1 MFLNF
6 IGSGSALNTSLGNNS
21 AFIKDGKSILLLDCG
36 STTFARLQ
44 GLKLL
49 DDIKN
54 IYVLITHR
62 HPDHIASLGDVI
74 FYANYIID
82 AKLTVITPD
91 KENVCN
97 LLKYMGVKQELYSI
111 VKPDK
116 DFELKNKDF
125 EITISCVPV
134 QHVKDMECY
143 GYIIQYN
150 GSKIYYSGDSM
161 SIPKNIFQAFE
172 KHELDY
178 IYQDVCSYNNIE
190 NPHMYIKELLELVN
204 EKDRD
209 RLFCM
214 HYDEGFDKTQIQE
227 MGFRIIKNFKG

>member
-49 DDIKN
+49 DDVKN

-91 KENVCN
+91 KENVCS
-97 LLKYMGVKQELYSI
+97 LLEYMGVKQELYSI

-116 DFELKNKDF
+116 KFELKNTDF
-125 EITISCVPV
+125 EITISYVPV

-143 GYIIQYN
+143 GYVIQYN
-150 GSKIYYSGDSM
+150 GCKIYYSGDSM
-161 SIPKNIFQAFE
+161 GIPKNIFQAFE
-172 KHELDY
+172 KYELDY

-190 NPHMYIKELLELVN
+190 NPHMYINELLELVN

-214 HYDEGFDKTQIQE
+214 HYDEGFNKTQIQE
-227 MGFRIIKNFKG
+227 MGFRIIENFEG